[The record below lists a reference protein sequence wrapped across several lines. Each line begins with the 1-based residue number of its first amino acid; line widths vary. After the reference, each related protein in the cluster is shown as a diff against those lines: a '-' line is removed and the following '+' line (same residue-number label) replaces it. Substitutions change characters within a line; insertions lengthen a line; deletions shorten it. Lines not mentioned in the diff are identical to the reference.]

1 VCLAI
6 GRTEQALSDLDRCVA
21 LDAGLTWERGA
32 AIELLLWCGRG
43 EEAGERLAA
52 TDSAELDDVRAELHR
67 HHGEWTQARALA
79 ERLRTT
85 DPLVGTFQLAMTVH
99 RSEGPAAAEPLWRDL
114 SHLVE
119 QDPDMTP
126 VMRAQAHCF
135 LGCALSDDP
144 RADAGL
150 SELLT
155 LTPEWDD
162 LATLAGILT
171 ELLTTPT
178 TNRPTH
184 TTTCLTAVTEARD
197 AMQAMWAARN

>member
-21 LDAGLTWERGA
+21 LDAEMTWERSA
-32 AIELLLWCGRG
+32 AIELLLGCGRW

-67 HHGEWTQARALA
+67 HHGEWAQARALA

-85 DPLVGTFQLAMTVH
+85 DPVVGTYQLAMTVH
-99 RSEGPAAAEPLWRDL
+99 RSEGPEAAEPLWRDL
-114 SHLVE
+114 ARLVE
-119 QDPDMTP
+119 DPDMAP

-135 LGCALSDDP
+135 LGCALSDAP
-144 RADAGL
+144 AADRGL
-150 SELLT
+150 SELLA

-162 LATLAGILT
+162 LATLASVLT
-171 ELLTTPT
+171 ELLTVPATD
-178 TNRPTH
+178 RPSH

-197 AMQAMWAARN
+197 AIRDRYAG